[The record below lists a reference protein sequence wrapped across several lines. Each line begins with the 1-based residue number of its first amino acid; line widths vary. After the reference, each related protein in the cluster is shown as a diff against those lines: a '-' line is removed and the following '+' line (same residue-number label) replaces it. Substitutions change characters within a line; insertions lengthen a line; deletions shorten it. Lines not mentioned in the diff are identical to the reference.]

1 MGLNWFF
8 NGVPIFSDQGR
19 QWISQRTGQ
28 DVKSAK
34 VAGRVSRC
42 RGHFSHTLLGN
53 PSSLHLSPERT
64 ELPVEDAA
72 RKIFTT
78 YFRSSFWLMFPV
90 LDRVLFEETLDITY
104 GAIDAGNLSSPKHV
118 SARACVLSALSVAC
132 RLKETKLTSHAIDAA
147 ECGFQAE
154 CLIPSNAGDVSLT
167 TLEATLMLVRP
178 SILGS
183 LYVFISS
190 DRVTKL
196 K

>member
-1 MGLNWFF
+1 
-8 NGVPIFSDQGR
+8 
-19 QWISQRTGQ
+19 
-28 DVKSAK
+28 
-34 VAGRVSRC
+34 
-42 RGHFSHTLLGN
+42 
-53 PSSLHLSPERT
+53 
-64 ELPVEDAA
+64 
-72 RKIFTT
+72 
-78 YFRSSFWLMFPV
+78 MFPV
-90 LDRVLFEETLDITY
+90 LDRVLFEETLDIAY

-118 SARACVLSALSVAC
+118 SARVCVLSALSVAC

-154 CLIPSNAGDVSLT
+154 CLIPGNAGDVSLT
-167 TLEATLMLVRP
+167 TLEAILMLVRP